1 MPELPD
7 LEVFSANLKSHFV
20 GKKLVSLKVINGKK
34 LKDSPGELSK
44 SLEGKV
50 LNDIYRSGKELNF
63 KFSNGDILGMHLMLR
78 GDIFLFEKVNDHKYT
93 IVELH
98 FSNGKGLALTD
109 RMQNANV
116 KLNPEEKEGI
126 DAMDKELNF
135 KYLKSI
141 FNKKTTIK
149 KALLDQQLIRGIG
162 NAYADEILWEAK
174 ISPFSR
180 VNAIPDEKIKEL
192 AKTIK
197 SVLKDATSQIL
208 KTHPGLIQGE
218 IRDFLKIHTK
228 QKTKSPTG
236 LPIKIVKKG
245 ISKTYYT
252 EEQILYN

>member
-20 GKKLVSLKVINGKK
+20 GKKLVRLKVINGKK
-34 LKDSPGELSK
+34 LKDNPDELSK
-44 SLEGKV
+44 SIEGKV

-78 GDIFLFEKVNDHKYT
+78 GDIFLFDKVNDHKYT

-135 KYLKSI
+135 RYLKSI
-141 FNKKTTIK
+141 FNKKTAIK
-149 KALLDQQLIRGIG
+149 KVLLDQQLILGIG

-180 VNAIPDEKIKEL
+180 VNAIPDEKIKVLE
-192 AKTIK
+192 KTIK

-208 KTHPGLIQGE
+208 KSHPGLIQGE

-236 LPIKIVKKG
+236 ATIKIEKKG
-245 ISKTYYT
+245 MSGTYYT
-252 EEQILYN
+252 DEQVLYN